1 MVNLREV
8 LHCLKMQTWKTFMQ
22 SHRMA
27 YLKWLFL
34 NLQKLKTN
42 LKKQRSNKRRFTM
55 DIIEKTKEIGN
66 EIEETFEKGYE
77 KGKEVLSN
85 VASHLPFAN
94 LAKKKSGDFH
104 VEIDMPGVKK
114 EDIDVKID
122 NNILTVSG
130 ERKMKKEVKK
140 KDYYLSLIH
149 I

>member
-1 MVNLREV
+1 M
-8 LHCLKMQTWKTFMQ
+8 
-22 SHRMA
+22 
-27 YLKWLFL
+27 
-34 NLQKLKTN
+34 
-42 LKKQRSNKRRFTM
+42 M

-66 EIEETFEKGYE
+66 EIEESLEKGYE
-77 KGKEVLSN
+77 KGKEILSN

-114 EDIDVKID
+114 EDIDVRID

-140 KDYYLSLIH
+140 KDYYLMESSFGRIERSFSLPKGIDQDK
-149 I
+149 ISAQYKDGRLVIDLEKEESSKPKAIEVK